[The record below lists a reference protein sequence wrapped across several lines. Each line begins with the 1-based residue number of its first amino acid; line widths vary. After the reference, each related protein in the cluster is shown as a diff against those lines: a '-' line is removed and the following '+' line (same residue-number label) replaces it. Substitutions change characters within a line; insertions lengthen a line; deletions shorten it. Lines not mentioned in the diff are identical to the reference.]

1 MNSLEILDLVST
13 SIGDDFRSIGL
24 RYLENYI
31 KLRAVSSA
39 YDKEWMARGEI
50 EKSISL
56 ASSFVDSLSLKGSK
70 TSIRRIDG
78 LSPLLIVDIEAS
90 PAYSGDNTV
99 LIYGHIDK
107 QPATS
112 PWDGGSDPFEPR
124 YEGDRLYGRG
134 VVDDGYSIV
143 AAGIA
148 IANLQRIGLD
158 HPRIKLLIEASE
170 ESGSIDL
177 PAHIEALGNELDGVD
192 LVICLDSGGFD
203 NDRLWRTTSLRGNI
217 MMTVDVAVL
226 EHGVHSGSAGGVVPS
241 SFRILRRLL
250 ERVEDSSTGSMV
262 LPQLYCAIPSEVV
275 EAARSNAIEANDPL
289 GRLFPLV
296 DGIELPGEAS
306 ERLLDQSWRPSMAF
320 VGIDNVPSVA
330 EAGNVL
336 RSRTT
341 AKLSFRIPPMVDG
354 EVACEAIVRTLSE
367 DPPYGAHVTV
377 TADEP
382 ASGWFERPLPP
393 NLIQLLDEV
402 SLATFGKPS
411 GACGEG
417 GTIPFLAMLNRL
429 LPKASIL
436 ATGVLTPASNAH
448 GPNEWISIEAAMS
461 LTKALAVVLG
471 SAPFES
477 DETSIDLGV
486 QL

>member
-1 MNSLEILDLVST
+1 MNSLEILDSIST
-13 SIGDDFRSIGL
+13 SIDADFRSIGL
-24 RYLENYI
+24 RYLEDYI
-31 KLRAVSSA
+31 KLRAISSA
-39 YDKEWMARGEI
+39 YDRDWKANGEI
-50 EKSISL
+50 ERAISL
-56 ASSFVDSLSLKGSK
+56 ANAFIDSLNLKGSTK
-70 TSIRRIDG
+70 SIRRIEG
-78 LSPLLIVDIEAS
+78 LSPLLIVDVEAS
-90 PAYSGDNTV
+90 SGYQGENTV
-99 LIYGHIDK
+99 LVYGHIDK
-107 QPATS
+107 QPATA
-112 PWDGGSDPFEPR
+112 PWEGGSDPFEPR
-124 YEGDRLYGRG
+124 YAGDRLYGRG

-148 IANLQRIGLD
+148 IANIQRSGLN
-158 HPRIKLLIEASE
+158 HPKIKILIEASE

-177 PAHIEALGNELDGVD
+177 PAHIEALGDELGGVD

-203 NDRLWRTTSLRGNI
+203 NERIWRTTSLRGNI
-217 MMTVDVAVL
+217 TMTVDVAVL

-250 ERVEDSSTGSMV
+250 ERVEDSSTGAMV

-275 EAARSNAIEANDPL
+275 EAAQINAVEAKDPL

-296 DGIELPGEAS
+296 EGVKLPGDAS

-330 EAGNVL
+330 NAGNVL

-354 EVACEAIVRTLSE
+354 ALACEAIVKTLSE
-367 DPPYGAHVTV
+367 DPPYGAKVTV
-377 TADEP
+377 TPDEP

-393 NLIQLLDEV
+393 ALIEVLDQV
-402 SLATFGKPS
+402 SQATFGKPS

-417 GTIPFLAMLNRL
+417 GTIPFLAMLDKL
-429 LPKASIL
+429 LPGAAIL

-448 GPNEWISIEAAMS
+448 GPNEWISIEAAVS
-461 LTKALAVVLG
+461 LTKALATVLA
-471 SAPFES
+471 SAPYVS
-477 DETSIDLGV
+477 DELPAV
-486 QL
+486 MNL